1 MCSTTLQQVVD
12 NIDQVV
18 HFCACKRERLG
29 TVVLL
34 CWNNLPQELK
44 LAEPLVHLKGNF
56 YYSVQFVRKKALA
69 ALSVKILKHCIQRN
83 LSMCT
88 RNWQKRITR
97 APLIVRLVNYI
108 AKDGRQ
114 NHQFECFVS
123 QSE

>member
-1 MCSTTLQQVVD
+1 MITIQYDESHFDGLCLQRTVSSTSSTRWDL
-12 NIDQVV
+12 
-18 HFCACKRERLG
+18 FKSYY
-29 TVVLL
+29 
-34 CWNNLPQELK
+34 
-44 LAEPLVHLKGNF
+44 

-88 RNWQKRITR
+88 RNWQKLITC
-97 APLIVRLVNYI
+97 APLIVQLVNYI

>member
-1 MCSTTLQQVVD
+1 MQMIAIQYEESHFDGLCLQ
-12 NIDQVV
+12 
-18 HFCACKRERLG
+18 R
-29 TVVLL
+29 T
-34 CWNNLPQELK
+34 NLV
-44 LAEPLVHLKGNF
+44 PLVPDGICVKSYY

-88 RNWQKRITR
+88 RNWQKLITR
-97 APLIVRLVNYI
+97 APLIVQLVNYI